1 MTNQNDNS
9 SRMSVQTPSTA
20 TSSSTTSNPSKG
32 GSSGKPGSVQF
43 LDVSQIKTGMPVYCS
58 KNTQFGVVDHME
70 GKASIKLNKDQA
82 GLHHYIPVTWVTRVD
97 QQVHIDRPGEQAMR
111 EWTKTPIA

>member
-1 MTNQNDNS
+1 MTNQNDKT
-9 SRMSVQTPSTA
+9 SRMSVQTPST
-20 TSSSTTSNPSKG
+20 TSSQGQPGK
-32 GSSGKPGSVQF
+32 GSSPGRPGAVQF

-58 KNTQFGVVDHME
+58 KDTQFGVVDHME

-82 GLHHYIPVTWVTRVD
+82 GIHHYIPVTWVTRVD
-97 QQVHIDRPGEQAMR
+97 AQVHIDRPGEQAMR